1 MKLGWKEAGRPGRE
15 DVFPSKALLPRDQ
28 VQGTIAVTTV
38 PGLVQPGAL
47 RVNQPQPTKMFAK
60 ENILLRAQ
68 ELKYCSHRE
77 ICLFTFQEKMYKG
90 ARKHPALL

>member
-1 MKLGWKEAGRPGRE
+1 MEGGWQTWAGGCVPQQG
-15 DVFPSKALLPRDQ
+15 PAPHDQ
-28 VQGTIAVTTV
+28 VQGMRAVTTV